1 MTKYGLKLSDAIH
14 VATIENYGLQA
25 VVSEDR
31 DFDRVGIKRLWIHY

>member
-25 VVSEDR
+25 VVMR
-31 DFDRVGIKRLWIHY
+31 IGISIE